1 MKLGYLFSLY
11 EVLSSTCS
19 LSGNCSKRSV
29 QRKRRKCLHWFLS
42 ACAFQDKQP
51 IDCMT
56 FLNTSIYGAY
66 AGRISFQPTYSCRV
80 GGGYFLQ
87 PLSRGWC
94 KWESIVSGL
103 VQNWIFKLIQLFFIF
118 IFSSSSS
125 SSHVPLRFV
134 TSHPVRVT
142 RIRQS
147 SKKANFILERKKP
160 LFKRVKLIWSIN
172 IEVNKQIKTG
182 IFARYPGL
190 LKAFYIDFL
199 CFSQIVA
206 SFTLLLKEIL

>member
-1 MKLGYLFSLY
+1 
-11 EVLSSTCS
+11 
-19 LSGNCSKRSV
+19 
-29 QRKRRKCLHWFLS
+29 
-42 ACAFQDKQP
+42 
-51 IDCMT
+51 MT
-56 FLNTSIYGAY
+56 LLNTSFYGAST
-66 AGRISFQPTYSCRV
+66 GRISFQPTYSCRV

-87 PLSRGWC
+87 PLSGGWC
-94 KWESIVSGL
+94 KWESIESGL

-118 IFSSSSS
+118 LFFSF

-147 SKKANFILERKKP
+147 TKKADFILERKKP

-206 SFTLLLKEIL
+206 LFTLLLKEIL

>member
-1 MKLGYLFSLY
+1 MPALVSLCMRIPRQTADWLHD
-11 EVLSSTCS
+11 V
-19 LSGNCSKRSV
+19 SKYFLLWGFY
-29 QRKRRKCLHWFLS
+29 RK
-42 ACAFQDKQP
+42 D
-51 IDCMT
+51 I
-56 FLNTSIYGAY
+56 
-66 AGRISFQPTYSCRV
+66 ISTYSCRV

-118 IFSSSSS
+118 IFFSSSS